1 MFTAVQDQPYVFSD
15 GSKLSTFRHEK
26 IALDVF
32 HDDTTISAFAF
43 LWPIEKVPVKT
54 MQFSWHRDYGFKSGV
69 STPSADHPD
78 VGHFEKSEIVE
89 RGELADLLEKEGN
102 AIPAMFKD
110 KIISVLKSV
119 DSRGS

>member
-1 MFTAVQDQPYVFSD
+1 MFKAVKDQPYVFSD

-32 HDDTTISAFAF
+32 HDDKTMSAFAF

-54 MQFSWHRDYGFKSGV
+54 MQFSWHRDYGFRSGV

-78 VGHFEKSEIVE
+78 VGHFEKREIIE
-89 RGELADLLEKEGN
+89 REELADLLDEEGD
-102 AIPAMFKD
+102 AIPAIFKD

-119 DSRGS
+119 GSLGS